1 MMLGHLPVLDANR
14 LAEQRVRVQRDVAG
28 AVHALRR
35 QETFVNPHAPFVD
48 GEAERSRHLEVGIDA
63 DGDQHHVRLFAAPV
77 RERHPGDATSVAMP
91 LLDRGGGAHVNSVL
105 AVDGRVHVAHFLAQ
119 STREGYGRRLDHQD
133 FLAELSCRSAH
144 LGADETGADQEQPL
158 GSLERVAER
167 LAVAQRAKREHVV
180 GIERVGQPARRTA
193 GGQHQRAKRDLGA
206 ALQRQRPIPQ
216 RSPDHSLLE
225 PDLDLLFRVLGLIVQ
240 EHLRQL
246 DLASKELFGKVGPI
260 VRPVAIGAQD
270 HHVAVVAFLAQ
281 RERRS
286 VPAAAATHDDDRLR
300 GHFRPPCVSPFASA
314 GHPTAQAEKPWEKSS
329 LNLQGRPSLAI
340 DFPPHQHLRITLDG
354 RVTEEGEEVEMRTMT
369 SSARALAARA
379 GAVALA
385 MPMLLGGAVPASA
398 PVLAHAMTPAIGSGA
413 QYEPL
418 GTAEDMGIVHFG
430 CQLASPPTCYGP
442 DQIYDAYNI
451 KSVLEAGFTGT
462 GRTIV
467 IIDAFQ
473 SPTLLTDLARFDFL
487 WNLPAPTLNV
497 IVPWSPTN
505 TPTPFDPQDGSQVNW
520 SAEISIDVE
529 WAHAIAPG
537 AAIDLVLAKSAA
549 DADMLSVTK
558 YAIDRNLG
566 DVISQS
572 FGEAERC
579 ADPQLIQQEH
589 ALFGEA
595 SDKGI
600 TLFASSGD
608 QGAAQQTCDGSS
620 FSSSAST
627 PASDPD
633 VTAVGG
639 TRLTTAGTNGA
650 YQSESAWSTGLG
662 ATGGGFSAI

>member
-1 MMLGHLPVLDANR
+1 
-14 LAEQRVRVQRDVAG
+14 
-28 AVHALRR
+28 
-35 QETFVNPHAPFVD
+35 
-48 GEAERSRHLEVGIDA
+48 
-63 DGDQHHVRLFAAPV
+63 
-77 RERHPGDATSVAMP
+77 
-91 LLDRGGGAHVNSVL
+91 
-105 AVDGRVHVAHFLAQ
+105 
-119 STREGYGRRLDHQD
+119 
-133 FLAELSCRSAH
+133 
-144 LGADETGADQEQPL
+144 
-158 GSLERVAER
+158 
-167 LAVAQRAKREHVV
+167 
-180 GIERVGQPARRTA
+180 
-193 GGQHQRAKRDLGA
+193 
-206 ALQRQRPIPQ
+206 
-216 RSPDHSLLE
+216 
-225 PDLDLLFRVLGLIVQ
+225 
-240 EHLRQL
+240 
-246 DLASKELFGKVGPI
+246 
-260 VRPVAIGAQD
+260 
-270 HHVAVVAFLAQ
+270 
-281 RERRS
+281 
-286 VPAAAATHDDDRLR
+286 
-300 GHFRPPCVSPFASA
+300 
-314 GHPTAQAEKPWEKSS
+314 
-329 LNLQGRPSLAI
+329 
-340 DFPPHQHLRITLDG
+340 
-354 RVTEEGEEVEMRTMT
+354 MRTMT

-487 WNLPAPTLNV
+487 WNLPAPTLKV

-505 TPTPFDPQDGSQVNW
+505 TPTPFDPLDGSQVNW

-662 ATGGGFSAI
+662 ATGGGFSAIYRRPGYQAPLQDNNKQRGVPDVAFDGDATNSGVITVWSVLAAPNKFMYWRFGGTSAGSPQWAGIVALADQKGGQRLGAINKSVYHIGKSEAYGAAFHDVTAGDSGCNVVACKGVFVQGFTATPGWDAATGLGTPDVAHLIPLLL